1 MKYLVVLLV
10 GLAVFLLIVQVFGSA
25 LAGREALL
33 ARLRR
38 AEEAGKLRNNDD
50 DLFYE
55 NVPFFQRVVEPF
67 VNSMI
72 QAVGRTISLSAKEQS
87 KLENDLAQAGIRMRT
102 RDYAAMRLMIIALF
116 TLVCTYYGYVMY
128 KTLTAALLGVLL
140 GLYMGYTVMRFALA
154 SRITRR
160 RADML
165 RQLPNFLDLLSVCVE
180 AGLGFDQGVGHVVR
194 QFPGPLSEEFAVMLR
209 DITLGG
215 TRKDALAALSAR
227 TGLEELKTF
236 AAAVVQADEMGISLK
251 NILNVQAASTRQN
264 HKNRIEEQAQ
274 KLSVK
279 ILFPIIVFIF
289 PVIFIVLLGPA
300 VPKIMEAIK

>member
-1 MKYLVVLLV
+1 MKKMKIEDKLALNIFHVDEENSHIDVDTEYTDEEEIKKLL
-10 GLAVFLLIVQVFGSA
+10 LAYPTECYKYIDGKLTLFLLIVQVFGSA
-25 LAGREALL
+25 LAGRETLL

-38 AEEAGKLRNNDD
+38 AEEAEKLRNNDD

-160 RADML
+160 RANML
-165 RQLPNFLDLLSVCVE
+165 QQLPNFLDLLSVCVE
-180 AGLGFDQGVGHVVR
+180 AGLGFDQGVGHVEIGRAHV
-194 QFPGPLSEEFAVMLR
+194 
-209 DITLGG
+209 
-215 TRKDALAALSAR
+215 
-227 TGLEELKTF
+227 
-236 AAAVVQADEMGISLK
+236 
-251 NILNVQAASTRQN
+251 
-264 HKNRIEEQAQ
+264 
-274 KLSVK
+274 
-279 ILFPIIVFIF
+279 
-289 PVIFIVLLGPA
+289 
-300 VPKIMEAIK
+300 

>member
-1 MKYLVVLLV
+1 MKYFVILLV
-10 GLAVFLLIVQVFGSA
+10 GLAVFLLVIHFFGTTI
-25 LAGREALL
+25 AGREALL
-33 ARLRR
+33 VRLKRAEKAGRLR
-38 AEEAGKLRNNDD
+38 EPDD

-67 VNSMI
+67 INNI
-72 QAVGRTISLSAKEQS
+72 IRAVAKTINLSSKEQN

-102 RDYAAMRLMIIALF
+102 RDYAAMRMIIIVLF
-116 TLVCTYYGYVMY
+116 MLMVAYYGYMFSN
-128 KTLTAALLGVLL
+128 TLLSALLGALF
-140 GLYMGYTVMRFALA
+140 GLYMGYTIMRFMLA

-160 RADML
+160 RGEML
-165 RQLPNFLDLLSVCVE
+165 RQMPDFFDLLSVCVE
-180 AGLGFDQGVGHVVR
+180 AGLGFDQGIGHVVK
-194 QFPGPLSEEFAVMLR
+194 QFKGPLSEEFTVMLR

-274 KLSVK
+274 KLSIK
-279 ILFPIIVFIF
+279 ILFPIIMFIF